1 MKNIKCLLLPV
12 IVTGI
17 IVLQSCNSC
26 NSKQKQDELTLA
38 DASVVWWMA
47 PGIIAQADSLYSK
60 NGLNVK
66 AFDVQTGLAS
76 KNAVLTGSAD
86 IGLVATTPLAL
97 GAYNNDNLIVLCS
110 YLQSGELI
118 SVVTTDDK
126 DTAIFA
132 KPQTPVAVVKG
143 TISEIYLYNYLKNY
157 YPNVVA
163 EIMKIQLNV
172 KPPDIPNTIKR
183 NAKSACIW
191 EPFASLMKA
200 KDSTLKINRSPN
212 VYIHRIY
219 IVTTPKVL
227 LEKRSAVDKFVKSF
241 EMACQSIKTDKEKAQ
256 QSLLAKFPG
265 QKLSMLSLWDKVDFT
280 IHYDYDN
287 MKDLMLKDA
296 EAMADLQQT
305 PPDGK
310 GGFKRLEKNFFD
322 KYFNHN
328 FNQKK

>member
-1 MKNIKCLLLPV
+1 MKNVKYFFLTVIGTAILLQ
-12 IVTGI
+12 G
-17 IVLQSCNSC
+17 CNSC
-26 NSKQKQDELTLA
+26 NNKQKQDELTLA

-47 PGIIAQADSLYSK
+47 PGIIAQTDSLYSK
-60 NGLNVK
+60 NGLTIK

-76 KNAVLTGSAD
+76 KNAVLSGSAD

-110 YLQSGELI
+110 YLQSNELI

-126 DTAIFA
+126 DTSTYA
-132 KPQTPVAVVKG
+132 KPHTPVAVVKG
-143 TISEIYLYNYLKNY
+143 TISELYLYNYLKNY
-157 YPNVVA
+157 YPNDMA
-163 EIMKIQLNV
+163 AIMKNQLNV

-191 EPFASLMKA
+191 EPFASIMKEE
-200 KDSTLKINRSPN
+200 DNTLKINRSPN
-212 VYIHRIY
+212 VYNHRIY

-227 LEKRSAVDKFVKSF
+227 QEKRNAINKFVKSF
-241 EMACQSIKTDKEKAQ
+241 EMACESIKVDKTKTQE
-256 QSLLAKFPG
+256 SLLAKFPG
-265 QKLSMLSLWDKVDFT
+265 QKASMLLLWDKVDFSMQ
-280 IHYDYDN
+280 YDYDN
-287 MKDLMLKDA
+287 MKGLMLKDA

-310 GGFKRLEKNFFD
+310 GGFMRLQKSSFD

-328 FNQKK
+328 FTKPK